1 MSEFAEGLPR
11 RRFLQQAVAS
21 AAALGAFGLA
31 ARAPA
36 NAVAGKRR
44 LAMVGTGS
52 RGIGMWGTPL
62 VKDYA
67 DLLEFVGLCDINPD
81 RSKVARELIG
91 TTAPTFT
98 DFEEMVRATR
108 PDTVIVTTV
117 DGVHAPYVCQAM
129 KMGCDVICE
138 KPLCTRADQARAIR
152 DMQKKTGRDLTVTF
166 NVRHSNSAMKMNV
179 YGRNGQFR
187 HPHCRVCAFKD
198 RCAFHWDITASPR
211 NMKLYVECEARDGY
225 FRDAC
230 VFRNSVDI
238 PDTMTVQIRYANEV
252 LVNYSLNAAAPY
264 EGQFVVINGSKGRI
278 ELRHDF
284 PSPGRRSVEAEGRD
298 AGRADEFAGRHRRV
312 HVDRPEGAGAD
323 RRPGEAGLRWP
334 ELDTGPGLGHIHGSR
349 RHAAKHEV
357 NMNRIGIV
365 TVMAGAFAVAASAQQ
380 AGHFLDQAVATELLR
395 GAVAG
400 QAVNAL
406 AQSAD
411 MQRSYVTGVI
421 EQELAQEAARRG
433 LTERVDVQQAMTRA
447 RHQILLQALQQ
458 DIGRHAVQPTDVEIQ
473 ASFKKE
479 KDRWVMPEAFKLDIF
494 AADSS
499 NATAVAALKAAAG
512 MAAPDAAALKT
523 AGARQLASGAGE
535 AWVTER
541 EIVPEVWKALPS
553 LRVGEGRTF
562 GVQSAVWLVRRV
574 DARKAGP
581 MTFEQ
586 AREQVRGAL
595 LQANQRA
602 EWEAFVEKR
611 RKALG
616 L

>member
-1 MSEFAEGLPR
+1 
-11 RRFLQQAVAS
+11 
-21 AAALGAFGLA
+21 
-31 ARAPA
+31 
-36 NAVAGKRR
+36 
-44 LAMVGTGS
+44 
-52 RGIGMWGTPL
+52 
-62 VKDYA
+62 
-67 DLLEFVGLCDINPD
+67 
-81 RSKVARELIG
+81 
-91 TTAPTFT
+91 
-98 DFEEMVRATR
+98 
-108 PDTVIVTTV
+108 
-117 DGVHAPYVCQAM
+117 
-129 KMGCDVICE
+129 
-138 KPLCTRADQARAIR
+138 
-152 DMQKKTGRDLTVTF
+152 
-166 NVRHSNSAMKMNV
+166 
-179 YGRNGQFR
+179 
-187 HPHCRVCAFKD
+187 
-198 RCAFHWDITASPR
+198 
-211 NMKLYVECEARDGY
+211 
-225 FRDAC
+225 
-230 VFRNSVDI
+230 
-238 PDTMTVQIRYANEV
+238 
-252 LVNYSLNAAAPY
+252 
-264 EGQFVVINGSKGRI
+264 
-278 ELRHDF
+278 
-284 PSPGRRSVEAEGRD
+284 
-298 AGRADEFAGRHRRV
+298 
-312 HVDRPEGAGAD
+312 
-323 RRPGEAGLRWP
+323 
-334 ELDTGPGLGHIHGSR
+334 
-349 RHAAKHEV
+349 
-357 NMNRIGIV
+357 MNRIGIV

-380 AGHFLDQAVATELLR
+380 TGHFLDQAVATELLR

-458 DIGRHAVQPTDVEIQ
+458 DIGRQAVQPTDAEIQ

-499 NATAVAALKAAAG
+499 NATAVAALKTAAG